1 MFCIFD
7 LLIFGVCVK
16 SVCVCVRNGKV
27 RGAQKG
33 SKEGMIPF

>member
-1 MFCIFD
+1 M
-7 LLIFGVCVK
+7 K

-33 SKEGMIPF
+33 VKRRNDSFFIYLDA